1 MLIHESIVGI
11 KCSNCGGKDFIL
23 RDGKEL
29 VCVKCG
35 HVLITQVLEE
45 GPEWRSF
52 EGDGETKV
60 RVGMP
65 PSLMIQDKGLSTV
78 IGKEDEDSSGR
89 RIVGGAKRD
98 LDRLRRWQQRITSY
112 DSKERNLSQALSEL
126 NHTGELLKV
135 PFSVMERASYYYRSA
150 MEKDLIRGRSIKN
163 LATAALYLALR
174 MEGIPKTLK
183 ELSKASGVEKKEI
196 AKNYRL
202 LVKEL
207 KLRMPNVDPAIYVKK
222 ICSKGGL
229 GKAVMLQATKIVRL
243 AQENRLTVGKDPV
256 GLASA
261 AVYYACELLG
271 LDKSQRDI
279 ALASDVTEVTV
290 RNRYKSLNTSLNLKE
305 PL

>member
-1 MLIHESIVGI
+1 MLIQRSVVGT
-11 KCSNCGGKDFIL
+11 KCPNCGGRDFIL
-23 RDGKEL
+23 RNGNEL

-35 HVLITQVLEE
+35 HVLITHGLEE

-65 PSLMIQDKGLSTV
+65 PSLMMQDKGLSTV
-78 IGKEDEDSSGR
+78 IGRENEDSAGR
-89 RIVGGAKRD
+89 KIVGKAKRD
-98 LDRLRRWQQRITSY
+98 LDRLRRWQRRIASY
-112 DSKERNLSQALSEL
+112 DSRERNLSQALGEL
-126 NHTGELLKV
+126 NRTGEQLNI
-135 PFSVMERASYYYRSA
+135 PFSVMERASYYYRLA

-174 MEGIPKTLK
+174 IEGIPK
-183 ELSKASGVEKKEI
+183 KKEV

-207 KLRMPNVDPAIYVKK
+207 KLRMPTVDPAIYVKK
-222 ICSKGGL
+222 ICSKGSL

-243 AQENRLTVGKDPV
+243 AQDMRLTVGKDPV

-261 AVYYACELLG
+261 AVYYACELLNVE
-271 LDKSQRDI
+271 KSQRDI
-279 ALASDVTEVTV
+279 ALAADVTEVTV
-290 RNRYKSLNTSLNLKE
+290 RNRYKSLNESLNLKE

>member
-1 MLIHESIVGI
+1 MLIQRSVVGT
-11 KCSNCGGKDFIL
+11 KCPNCGGRDFIL
-23 RDGKEL
+23 RNGNEL

-35 HVLITQVLEE
+35 HVLITHGLEE

-65 PSLMIQDKGLSTV
+65 PSLMMQDKGLSTV

-89 RIVGGAKRD
+89 RIVGKAKRD
-98 LDRLRRWQQRITSY
+98 LDRLRRWQRRIASY
-112 DSKERNLSQALSEL
+112 DSRERNLSQALGEL
-126 NHTGELLKV
+126 NRTGEQLNI
-135 PFSVMERASYYYRSA
+135 PFSVMERASYYYRLA

-174 MEGIPKTLK
+174 IEGIPKTLK
-183 ELSKASGVEKKEI
+183 ELSKASGVEKKEV

-207 KLRMPNVDPAIYVKK
+207 KLRMPTVDPAIYVKK
-222 ICSKGGL
+222 ICSKGSL

-243 AQENRLTVGKDPV
+243 AQDMRLTVGKDPV

-261 AVYYACELLG
+261 AVYYACELLNVE
-271 LDKSQRDI
+271 KSQRDI
-279 ALASDVTEVTV
+279 SLAADVTEVTV
-290 RNRYKSLNTSLNLKE
+290 RNRYKSLKESLNLKE